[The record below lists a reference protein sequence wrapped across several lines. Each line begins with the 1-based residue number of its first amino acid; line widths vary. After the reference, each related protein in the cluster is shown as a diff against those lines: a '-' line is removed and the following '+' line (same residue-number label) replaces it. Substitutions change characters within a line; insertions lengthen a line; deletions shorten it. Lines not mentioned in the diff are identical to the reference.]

1 MINQAPLY
9 WHKGKGQ
16 QFLTT
21 ERLQSPWDFTSDA
34 VLSKNNI
41 KTELDLEQYLIQQ
54 SFDKTAKRLGGQE
67 VYQEAF
73 DKGDTVLSYRQ
84 WVQVRTPEFKAW
96 FGDWENHPDEASKI
110 INEETGE
117 PLVVYHGAIDEFT
130 VFRKTDTGSFFA
142 SFPEVA
148 SSYAVRYGDFETGF
162 LDESNAPNV
171 VAYFLNVRNPESVDA
186 NGSHF
191 SKLALPDGSVTTN
204 ETFAR
209 KAIERGAD
217 GVMIYNTRDDADPRN
232 QSVSDVFTAKNAHAI
247 KSAWGNT
254 GAFDEANNDI
264 RFSMDEVDNDTII
277 RWAGNR
283 LKWIGQVVLDKSYI
297 SNEAVHLGKT
307 PDVLAQIPL
316 QIQEPL
322 AVFDS
327 ATQPNAKVIVTEL
340 KDGQGKPVIVALH
353 IGKKKGRGNQV
364 NKIASVY
371 GRNNPQKTFNDWFN
385 DGLLLY
391 LDNRKS
397 HSRLKSAGLQLPLWE
412 KSKNGLLGSSVL
424 LATDI
429 VNQQAADNQ
438 DDVQFSLNEDGKCW
452 AVRIKRSDVQTQE
465 KQEGVKAEKVE
476 PKSEALIEREASK
489 QAEAGKSRIG
499 KPAGDKLVGK
509 NKEGIDVFE
518 DAKGVRYYTNNKI
531 RQTEAV
537 RIHPSG
543 ESWVDV
549 SRRHDEFKT
558 VEELDK
564 GKEQVNESGLGR
576 ISALAEDREN
586 KVSQAEIDNLIN
598 VALSQKDGNRHF
610 VNLGTVSD
618 KTATDILQLTG
629 QDVSGWQVS
638 IDESA
643 VRHTLKQHGN
653 TEQEAKRGQV
663 AVNHDDFKKIF
674 EIIHDYDELSLGNEQ
689 NTVKFVKNIG
699 EQFVLIEEMRLRRKK
714 LSLKTMYKKKQPAS
728 TPVAPDKNQSTAETS
743 KTFGS
748 QAVKDN
754 DTLKQ
759 SDTQGNSS
767 QSFGNQMKEAD
778 VEAVMFGQRGGLF
791 DLPPVP
797 ITVID
802 TQGLP
807 DDFKDMKKW
816 ADKWLR
822 ELQQVPIGT
831 LHNEDMNW
839 DLLVGKKDRQ
849 KMGDNENL
857 AHYTSQAVTDIVSL
871 VRYAVLAETHQDKQ
885 HNNNHVKAV
894 HRLYAPV
901 EIDGKLYRTK
911 LTVKDYVLNNGTE

>member
-1 MINQAPLY
+1 M
-9 WHKGKGQ
+9 
-16 QFLTT
+16 
-21 ERLQSPWDFTSDA
+21 
-34 VLSKNNI
+34 
-41 KTELDLEQYLIQQ
+41 
-54 SFDKTAKRLGGQE
+54 
-67 VYQEAF
+67 
-73 DKGDTVLSYRQ
+73 
-84 WVQVRTPEFKAW
+84 
-96 FGDWENHPDEASKI
+96 
-110 INEETGE
+110 
-117 PLVVYHGAIDEFT
+117 
-130 VFRKTDTGSFFA
+130 
-142 SFPEVA
+142 
-148 SSYAVRYGDFETGF
+148 
-162 LDESNAPNV
+162 
-171 VAYFLNVRNPESVDA
+171 
-186 NGSHF
+186 
-191 SKLALPDGSVTTN
+191 
-204 ETFAR
+204 
-209 KAIERGAD
+209 
-217 GVMIYNTRDDADPRN
+217 
-232 QSVSDVFTAKNAHAI
+232 
-247 KSAWGNT
+247 
-254 GAFDEANNDI
+254 
-264 RFSMDEVDNDTII
+264 
-277 RWAGNR
+277 
-283 LKWIGQVVLDKSYI
+283 
-297 SNEAVHLGKT
+297 
-307 PDVLAQIPL
+307 
-316 QIQEPL
+316 
-322 AVFDS
+322 
-327 ATQPNAKVIVTEL
+327 
-340 KDGQGKPVIVALH
+340 H

-364 NKIASVY
+364 NKIASIY

-465 KQEGVKAEKVE
+465 KQEVVKAEKVE

-499 KPAGDKLVGK
+499 KPAGDK
-509 NKEGIDVFE
+509 
-518 DAKGVRYYTNNKI
+518 
-531 RQTEAV
+531 
-537 RIHPSG
+537 
-543 ESWVDV
+543 DV

-576 ISALAEDREN
+576 IPALVEDREN
-586 KVSQAEIDNLIN
+586 KVSQEEIDNLIN

-674 EIIHDYDELSLGNEQ
+674 EIIHDYDELSLGDEQ

-767 QSFGNQMKEAD
+767 QSFGNQMKEVD

-816 ADKWLR
+816 ADKLLR
-822 ELQQVPIGT
+822 ELQQAPIGT
-831 LHNEDMNW
+831 LHNEDMEA
-839 DLLVGKKDRQ
+839 DFVISKDDRK
-849 KMGDNENL
+849 KMGNNRGL
-857 AHYTSQAVTDIVSL
+857 SHATSQAVSGLTDL
-871 VRYAVLAETHQDKQ
+871 VKYAVRAETHDDVKH
-885 HNNNHVKAV
+885 HNTDVQAV

-901 EIDGKLYRTK
+901 EIDGKLYRAK
-911 LTVKDYVLNNGTE
+911 LTVKDYLFLDGSGKRQNLHAIEAAEIEDAPMGIVPPNQNDQAAQPTSGRVLSITDL

>member
-1 MINQAPLY
+1 M
-9 WHKGKGQ
+9 
-16 QFLTT
+16 
-21 ERLQSPWDFTSDA
+21 
-34 VLSKNNI
+34 
-41 KTELDLEQYLIQQ
+41 
-54 SFDKTAKRLGGQE
+54 
-67 VYQEAF
+67 
-73 DKGDTVLSYRQ
+73 
-84 WVQVRTPEFKAW
+84 
-96 FGDWENHPDEASKI
+96 
-110 INEETGE
+110 
-117 PLVVYHGAIDEFT
+117 
-130 VFRKTDTGSFFA
+130 
-142 SFPEVA
+142 
-148 SSYAVRYGDFETGF
+148 
-162 LDESNAPNV
+162 
-171 VAYFLNVRNPESVDA
+171 
-186 NGSHF
+186 
-191 SKLALPDGSVTTN
+191 
-204 ETFAR
+204 
-209 KAIERGAD
+209 
-217 GVMIYNTRDDADPRN
+217 
-232 QSVSDVFTAKNAHAI
+232 
-247 KSAWGNT
+247 
-254 GAFDEANNDI
+254 
-264 RFSMDEVDNDTII
+264 
-277 RWAGNR
+277 
-283 LKWIGQVVLDKSYI
+283 
-297 SNEAVHLGKT
+297 
-307 PDVLAQIPL
+307 
-316 QIQEPL
+316 
-322 AVFDS
+322 
-327 ATQPNAKVIVTEL
+327 
-340 KDGQGKPVIVALH
+340 
-353 IGKKKGRGNQV
+353 
-364 NKIASVY
+364 
-371 GRNNPQKTFNDWFN
+371 
-385 DGLLLY
+385 
-391 LDNRKS
+391 
-397 HSRLKSAGLQLPLWE
+397 
-412 KSKNGLLGSSVL
+412 
-424 LATDI
+424 
-429 VNQQAADNQ
+429 
-438 DDVQFSLNEDGKCW
+438 NEDGKRS

-465 KQEGVKAEKVE
+465 KQEVVKAEKVE
-476 PKSEALIEREASK
+476 PKLEALIEREASK
-489 QAEAGKSRIG
+489 QAEAEKSRIG
-499 KPAGDKLVGK
+499 KPAGDKLV
-509 NKEGIDVFE
+509 
-518 DAKGVRYYTNNKI
+518 
-531 RQTEAV
+531 
-537 RIHPSG
+537 
-543 ESWVDV
+543 
-549 SRRHDEFKT
+549 
-558 VEELDK
+558 DK

-674 EIIHDYDELSLGNEQ
+674 EIIHDYDELSLGDEQ

-767 QSFGNQMKEAD
+767 QSFGNQMQEAD
-778 VEAVMFGQRGGLF
+778 VEAAVFGQREGLF

-807 DDFKDMKKW
+807 NDFKDMKKW
-816 ADKWLR
+816 ADKLLR

-911 LTVKDYVLNNGTE
+911 LTVKDYVLNNGTERKNLHAIETIEIENAPMGTLPSDAQGQGRAQPTSGRVLSITDL